1 MEYLDVYLYD
11 RKIGI
16 LSSDNGRMA
25 FRYAPAYLEQERS
38 EALSFSLPLRS
49 EPYPEEAIIPFF
61 ANLLPDEGVRV
72 RIAEILQVSPDNV
85 FAILKEI
92 GEDCA
97 GAVAFYAQDKSP
109 QTIQEPLYRKL
120 SEDEADDVLTHLSER
135 PLNIGAEDFHISGA
149 GAQDKLV
156 ASIERSHILLPL
168 MGTPSTHI
176 IKPGI
181 NRFPESVFN
190 EFYCMKLA
198 KYCGIQTAECDIITV
213 KDRAYYSV
221 KRYDRQKVDGCWQRL
236 HQEDFC
242 QLLGVDPKIKYE
254 SEGGPKLVQCFELL
268 RKMELS
274 AMDTIRFLQQIIFC
288 FLVGNGDAHAKN
300 FSVVYR
306 GGKPCLSPAYDMLST
321 TVYPNLAQK
330 LAMKIDTEYNFRW
343 ITPGKFVRVGQKV
356 GLTEKVVRRQIQ
368 EMLGKI
374 PKALVQFN
382 AKDAVRHP
390 AEIYKRIQSGI
401 EIRMKQLSED

>member
-11 RKIGI
+11 RKIGL
-16 LSSDNGRMA
+16 LSSDNGRMG
-25 FRYAPAYLEQERS
+25 FRYAPAYLEHGKG

-72 RIAEILQVSPDNV
+72 RIAEILQVSPDNI
-85 FAILKEI
+85 FGLLKEI

-97 GAVAFYAQDKSP
+97 GAVAFYSQDKSP
-109 QTIQEPLYRKL
+109 QAIQEPLYRKL
-120 SEDEADDVLTHLSER
+120 SENEADDVLTHLSER

-156 ASIERSHILLPL
+156 ASVQRGHVLLPL
-168 MGTPSTHI
+168 KGTPSTHI

-181 NRFPESVFN
+181 ERFPESVFN

-221 KRYDRQKVDGCWQRL
+221 ERYDRQKAEGFWHRL

-242 QLLGVDPKIKYE
+242 QLMGVDPKIKYE
-254 SEGGPKLVQCFELL
+254 SEGGPKLVQCLELL
-268 RKMELS
+268 RKMELP
-274 AMDTIRFLQQIIFC
+274 AADTIRFLRQIIFC

-306 GGKPCLSPAYDMLST
+306 NGKPELSPAYDLLST
-321 TVYPNLAQK
+321 AVYPNLAPK

-343 ITPGKFVRVGQKV
+343 ITPGKFVRAGKKA
-356 GLTEKVVRRQIQ
+356 GLTEKVVREQIR
-368 EMLGKI
+368 EVLAKMPLALKKI
-374 PKALVQFN
+374 NEKEV
-382 AKDAVRHP
+382 VRHP
-390 AEIYKRIQSGI
+390 AAVYEKIQSGI
-401 EIRMKQLSED
+401 EARMKQLSEE